1 MRILVV
7 DDDPELTD
15 ILRRALTE
23 QLYHVEVAHDGQTA
37 QHMALSEGYDLI
49 VLDLMMPQI
58 DGVTVCRN
66 VREAGKTTPIIMLT
80 ARDGTDDRILG
91 LDAGADDYLVKPF
104 SMGELLARIR
114 AVIRRVQQ
122 MPDDVLQVGSLSL
135 DPHSSFVRRGAREI
149 LLTAKEFA
157 LMLYLMQHPDRVLT
171 RSEIL
176 ENVWDANYDG
186 FGNVVDVYINYLRNK
201 LEEEGEPRVIETVR
215 GRGYILKKEPDGA

>member
-7 DDDPELTD
+7 DDDPELAD

-23 QLYHVEVAHDGQTA
+23 QLYHVEVAHDGPGA
-37 QHMALSEGYDLI
+37 LHMATTEDFDLI
-49 VLDLMMPQI
+49 VLDLMIPDI
-58 DGVTVCRN
+58 DGLTVCRN
-66 VREAGKTTPIIMLT
+66 LRQAGKVTPIIMLT

-114 AVIRRVQQ
+114 AVIRRVQHQ
-122 MPDDVLQVGSLSL
+122 PEATLEVGALSL
-135 DPHSSFVRRGAREI
+135 DPHSSYIRRGQRQI

-157 LMLYLMQHPDRVLT
+157 LMLFLMQHPDRVLT
-171 RSEIL
+171 RTEIL
-176 ENVWDANYDG
+176 ENVWDSNYDG

-201 LEEEGEPRVIETVR
+201 LEECGEPRVIETVR
-215 GRGYILKKEPDGA
+215 GRGYILKKNAT

>member
-1 MRILVV
+1 MRILAV

-23 QLYHVEVAHDGQTA
+23 QLYHVEVAHDGQSA
-37 QHMALSEGYDLI
+37 QHMALSEDFDLI
-49 VLDLMMPQI
+49 VLDLMMPRI

-66 VREAGKTTPIIMLT
+66 VRAAGKTTPIIMLT
-80 ARDGTDDRILG
+80 ARDGTDDRIVG

-114 AVIRRVQQ
+114 AVIRRAQQ
-122 MPDDVLQVGSLSL
+122 MPNEVLEVGSLRL
-135 DPHSSFVRRGAREI
+135 DPHSSFVRRGQREI

-176 ENVWDANYDG
+176 ENVWDSNYDG

-201 LEEEGEPRVIETVR
+201 LEEQGEPRVIETVR
-215 GRGYILKKEPDGA
+215 GRGYILKKEPDDA